1 MNWIALNVINSIT
14 QLSAHTK
21 RWLLNCVVSEWQ
33 GCCREKLHSQSAA
46 VGSQRDSNP
55 FWPDVF
61 ICTLTGP
68 LMLPEPLC
76 SLHMPRKQEQDN
88 SHIKQGRR
96 RLCQTALRP
105 GRSWMPL
112 SWIWTPG
119 SNHLS
124 VLPPQHSSKWMSTD
138 SLKRRVGEDY
148 EKLFVGRALLQSSH

>member
-1 MNWIALNVINSIT
+1 MLDSIKAHWVESATSWSLKVGEAKRGKGEEKPLENKKDMNWTALNVINSIT

-61 ICTLTGP
+61 ICMLTGP

-76 SLHMPRKQEQDN
+76 SLRMPRKQEQDN

-96 RLCQTALRP
+96 RLP
-105 GRSWMPL
+105 D
-112 SWIWTPG
+112 
-119 SNHLS
+119 S
-124 VLPPQHSSKWMSTD
+124 VKA
-138 SLKRRVGEDY
+138 REEVNA
-148 EKLFVGRALLQSSH
+148 ALLNLDPRF